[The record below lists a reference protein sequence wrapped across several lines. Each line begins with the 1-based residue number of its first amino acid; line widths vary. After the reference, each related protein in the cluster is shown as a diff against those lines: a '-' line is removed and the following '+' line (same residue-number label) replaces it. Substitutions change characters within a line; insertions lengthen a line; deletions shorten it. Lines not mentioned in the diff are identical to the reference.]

1 VLSVTFLYS
10 NTQANN
16 KAPKLRGVVTA
27 WTPPAS
33 SIRECIWEP
42 QRTPLDCLVE
52 QQKHMVLLQ
61 YVQGETHKQV
71 VNRIQ
76 KSRGLNTVSRQ
87 KRSDMCQPTSS
98 ETNFQSLSTGTV
110 ADDREKL
117 TAHRGETEK
126 KHSEPL
132 LRRDDSDNSTSGI
145 TSKNILQT
153 NPSLKDF
160 SPLQPFFRMIGLTPR
175 FSAAFSEQIHSDLD
189 CSAFTKDFNG
199 GHKMNQKNKIKKGS
213 FHTRTRRDSFF

>member
-1 VLSVTFLYS
+1 MTFLYS

-16 KAPKLRGVVTA
+16 KAPKLRAVVTA

-33 SIRECIWEP
+33 SIRECIWE
-42 QRTPLDCLVE
+42 QQRKRTPRDCLVE

-61 YVQGETHKQV
+61 YVQGETHQQV

-87 KRSDMCQPTSS
+87 KRSDSDMCQPTSS
-98 ETNFQSLSTGTV
+98 ETNFQSLSTGT
-110 ADDREKL
+110 DDREKL
-117 TAHRGETEK
+117 LRHRGENGK

>member
-1 VLSVTFLYS
+1 
-10 NTQANN
+10 
-16 KAPKLRGVVTA
+16 
-27 WTPPAS
+27 
-33 SIRECIWEP
+33 
-42 QRTPLDCLVE
+42 
-52 QQKHMVLLQ
+52 MVLLQ
-61 YVQGETHKQV
+61 YVQGETHQQV

-87 KRSDMCQPTSS
+87 KCSDSDMCQPTSS
-98 ETNFQSLSTGTV
+98 ETNFQSLSTGTD
-110 ADDREKL
+110 AREKL
-117 TAHRGETEK
+117 PPHRGEKGK
-126 KHSEPL
+126 KNSEPL
-132 LRRDDSDNSTSGI
+132 LRRGDSDNSTSGI

-199 GHKMNQKNKIKKGS
+199 GHKMNKKNKIKKGS
-213 FHTRTRRDSFF
+213 YQARTRKDSFF